1 MNFEQ
6 FSYGSSFLHQLDTRA
21 KFVSCLILVMILA
34 LSRTFAAAASGL
46 LLGLLLVLLAR
57 LPIRMVVKRLLLVN
71 AFVGFL
77 WVTLPLSYPGDILF
91 SLGPL
96 SISLQGLLL
105 AGLISL
111 KANGVFLLI
120 MALIATSS
128 VADLGHALERLH
140 VPLKLCLLLLFSYR
154 YIFVIS
160 QEYQRLL
167 RAARVR
173 CFKPT
178 TNMHTYRTFGYL
190 FGMTLIKS
198 LHRGDRV
205 RKAMLLR
212 GFQGRF
218 HSLYQ
223 ARFGTSEICFCAA
236 AMGAAAGLIWVES
249 LLS

>member
-6 FSYGSSFLHQLDTRA
+6 FSSGSSFLHQLDTRA
-21 KFVSCLILVMILA
+21 KLVSCFVLVMILA
-34 LSRTFAAAASGL
+34 LSRTFAAAAFGL
-46 LLGLLLVLLAR
+46 LLGLMLVLLAR
-57 LPIRMVVKRLLLVN
+57 LPARKVAKRLLLVN

-77 WVTLPLSYPGDILF
+77 WVTLPLSYPGDTLF
-91 SLGPL
+91 YLGPL
-96 SISLQGLLL
+96 PISLQGLLL

-111 KANGVFLLI
+111 KANAVFLLI

-128 VADLGHALERLH
+128 VADLGHGLERLR
-140 VPLKLCLLLLFSYR
+140 VPIKLCLLVLFSYR
-154 YIFVIS
+154 YTFVIS

-173 CFKPT
+173 CFRPT
-178 TNMHTYRTFGYL
+178 TSLHTYRTFGYL

-205 RKAMLLR
+205 RQAMILR
-212 GFQGRF
+212 GFEGRF
-218 HSLYQ
+218 YSLYQ
-223 ARFGTSEICFCAA
+223 ARFGTSEISFCVA
-236 AMGAAAGLIWVES
+236 AMGVAAGLVWVES